1 MIPLA
6 VSGLTVI
13 AVAVS
18 GALLLMIVLLRAD
31 DREHPEEH
39 EDRDQRTVTTQRSE

>member
-6 VSGLTVI
+6 VSGPTVI

-18 GALLLMIVLLRAD
+18 GALVLVALVLRAENRDEAREKAERDRLD
-31 DREHPEEH
+31 DRSPM
-39 EDRDQRTVTTQRSE
+39 Q